1 MCEGKDASRKSVV
14 GRKSASRALAR
25 RRPKLQRL
33 ASLALIAAACTSNPP
48 STTTTPVT
56 STVPSTTGVQT
67 RWVWGID
74 TVELGG
80 GYSLGPCDGDADQ
93 IACITKDGSVIGS
106 AEHLEFPVDTFVLLD
121 GVADPVESV
130 ELIAADYVATFLA
143 DRRATCPDLEFRAL
157 APAPV
162 AVGGAPGLR
171 YGFEELDGS
180 EVVETNIV
188 YGVRVDETIDLYG
201 FAAIAEG
208 ACLSNE
214 GELTE
219 PVTLDRVLPAL
230 DQAMAVVE
238 SG

>member
-1 MCEGKDASRKSVV
+1 
-14 GRKSASRALAR
+14 
-25 RRPKLQRL
+25 
-33 ASLALIAAACTSNPP
+33 
-48 STTTTPVT
+48 
-56 STVPSTTGVQT
+56 
-67 RWVWGID
+67 
-74 TVELGG
+74 
-80 GYSLGPCDGDADQ
+80 LGPCDGDADQ

-180 EVVETNIV
+180 EVVETNII